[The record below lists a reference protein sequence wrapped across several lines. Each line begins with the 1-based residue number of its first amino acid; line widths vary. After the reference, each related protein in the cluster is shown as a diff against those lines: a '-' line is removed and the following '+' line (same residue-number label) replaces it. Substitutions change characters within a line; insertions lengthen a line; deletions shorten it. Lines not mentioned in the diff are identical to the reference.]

1 MKRAYIRFYTQLYT
15 QIYMCVLHS
24 AAQKAGDMMA
34 YAIFSVK
41 KEDIDKVDEILKD
54 DVVSRQSIVVR
65 NADALNIK
73 KDVQF
78 ILIEGDQKAIKK
90 AEELFK
96 GIGKKEKSKKIYEK
110 FKEEEKDVAE
120 GVGFIFG

>member
-1 MKRAYIRFYTQLYT
+1 
-15 QIYMCVLHS
+15 MCVLHS
-24 AAQKAGDMMA
+24 AAQKAGDVMA

-41 KEDIDKVDEILKD
+41 KENIDKTVEILKD

-65 NADALNIK
+65 DADALNIK
-73 KDVQF
+73 KDVQL
-78 ILIEGDQKAIKK
+78 ILIEGDQEAINR
-90 AEELFK
+90 AEELLK
-96 GIGKKEKSKKIYEK
+96 GIGIKEKDKNIYEK

>member
-1 MKRAYIRFYTQLYT
+1 MLCILEPK
-15 QIYMCVLHS
+15 
-24 AAQKAGDMMA
+24 KDGDKMV

-41 KEDIDKVDEILKD
+41 KENISKIDGILKD

-65 NADALNIK
+65 DAGTLGVK
-73 KDVQF
+73 KDAKLV
-78 ILIEGDQKAIKK
+78 LIEGNEEGIKR

-96 GIGKKEKSKKIYEK
+96 EVGVKEKDKKIYEK

>member
-1 MKRAYIRFYTQLYT
+1 
-15 QIYMCVLHS
+15 MCVLHS

-110 FKEEEKDVAE
+110 FKEEENDVAE